1 LPFLLFILMINFYSR
16 LFAFVLLLD
25 VLQFIDNFLLIC
37 VRVLEVLHE
46 IVEIIF
52 HLLIVLE

>member
-1 LPFLLFILMINFYSR
+1 MPFLLFILMINFYSR

>member
-1 LPFLLFILMINFYSR
+1 MINFYSR